1 MRVRSLAAG
10 VALLVGMGAGP
21 AACGP
26 GGERAVDPTSPRRP
40 RPTVAPTAPAPTGG
54 SVPAPT
60 GDPVPVPADL
70 AALTVD
76 EPPAGFVADRI
87 PEGLVGP
94 FGAGALREV
103 LGPEVAEAWIE
114 AGFRRGYGRAWR
126 RPVGGAGAVELHT
139 VWVLE
144 FAGSEGADRALAV
157 PGAGPGARAV
167 VEVAV
172 PEPAGARARRWVAD
186 AFTGPVRVDEVAFTR
201 GARLFVVQVSAPLP
215 GAPDAAVR
223 ELAVRQARRAG

>member
-1 MRVRSLAAG
+1 MAAG
-10 VALLVGMGAGP
+10 ALLLAGVVAGP

-26 GGERAVDPTSPRRP
+26 DGERGAGPGTPRRP
-40 RPTVAPTAPAPTGG
+40 QPTGAPTAPAPTGEP
-54 SVPAPT
+54 VPAPT
-60 GDPVPVPADL
+60 SEPLPVPGDL

-94 FGAGALREV
+94 FGAGALREA
-103 LGPEVAEAWIE
+103 LAPEVAEAWTE

-144 FAGSEGADRALAV
+144 FAGPAGARRALAV
-157 PGAGPGARAV
+157 PGAGTGARAP
-167 VEVAV
+167 VEAAV
-172 PEPAGARARRWVAD
+172 TEPAGARARRWVAD

-201 GARLFVVQVSAPLP
+201 GARLYVVQVSAPLP

-223 ELAVRQARRAG
+223 ELATRQARRAG